1 MGGFFVQNNVTAPL
15 YSLSQWKM
23 GFIISTGHSGCI
35 FKVISWMSH
44 WLKRNKHRFFFWKMK
59 SRSIHFDIN
68 VYGRL
73 PRNFFIFVLFIVHE
87 VEGSTI
93 LAGNFAEAGPDND
106 MISKYS
112 RWLPCTF
119 SYSVWR
125 EGMLGGISRG
135 IRSVGSSE
143 LSSHACTHASATWT
157 LASPSRGHWHSNRTQ
172 QVPFSRLGVGRRAQ
186 LCITE
191 GEDLLALLFF
201 SPPTDPPLSPQL
213 MEEECVQKGGDKFS
227 ICAVK

>member
-1 MGGFFVQNNVTAPL
+1 MLQPPFTLSANGRWGLSFPQGTQVVSSKWSPGWAIDWKGINIDFFSEKWNQDLFILTSMSMEDSL
-15 YSLSQWKM
+15 EISLS
-23 GFIISTGHSGCI
+23 SCS
-35 FKVISWMSH
+35 
-44 WLKRNKHRFFFWKMK
+44 K
-59 SRSIHFDIN
+59 SMRW
-68 VYGRL
+68 R
-73 PRNFFIFVLFIVHE
+73 
-87 VEGSTI
+87 GSTI

-106 MISKYS
+106 IISKYS

-213 MEEECVQKGGDKFS
+213 MEEECVQNGGDKFS
-227 ICAVK
+227 ICAV